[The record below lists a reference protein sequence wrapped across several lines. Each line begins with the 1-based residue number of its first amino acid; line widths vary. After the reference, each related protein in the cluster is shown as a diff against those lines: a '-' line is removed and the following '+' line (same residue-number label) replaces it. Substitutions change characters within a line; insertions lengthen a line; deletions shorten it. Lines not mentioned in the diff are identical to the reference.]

1 VRVWLLSIAI
11 SVALVVHVVR
21 TGRDRFWIYILV
33 FLPVAGP
40 IAYFVVEVLP
50 GLWGSRTARRAVK
63 NVRNT
68 LDPERDLRRLAAER
82 QFSNNIDAHRRYA
95 EELIAHGRGA
105 DAIDVYR
112 SSLKGIYEHDATL
125 MLGLAEAQ
133 FTDNRFGESR
143 QTLDDLRFHN
153 PDFKSADGH
162 LLYARALEGEGN
174 IEKALSEY
182 RALAEYYPGAEARV
196 RYAQL
201 LKRRGEE
208 AKAQEVLKTLIE
220 QSQRAPRHYRRMQ
233 REWLDAARREIQG

>member
-1 VRVWLLSIAI
+1 M
-11 SVALVVHVVR
+11 ALVVHVVK

-40 IAYFVVEVLP
+40 IAYLVVEVLP

-63 NVRNT
+63 GVRKT
-68 LDPERDLRRLAAER
+68 LDPERDLRRLEAER
-82 QFSNNIDAHRRYA
+82 QFSNSIDAHRRYA

-105 DAIDVYR
+105 EAIEVYR
-112 SSLKGIYEHDATL
+112 SSLKGIFEHDPTL

-133 FTDNRFGESR
+133 FVDSRFGESR
-143 QTLDDLRFHN
+143 QTLDELRFHN

-174 IEKALSEY
+174 LEKALSEY

-201 LKRRGEE
+201 LKRRGDNDAA
-208 AKAQEVLKTLIE
+208 AKVLKELLE
-220 QSQRAPRHYRRMQ
+220 LSKRAPRHYRKMQ
-233 REWLDAARREIQG
+233 REWLDAAQREMQ

>member
-1 VRVWLLSIAI
+1 MRVWILSLAI
-11 SVALVVHVVR
+11 SVALVVHVVK

-40 IAYFVVEVLP
+40 IAYFIVEVLP
-50 GLWGSRTARRAVK
+50 GLWGSRTTQRAVK
-63 NVRNT
+63 TVRKT
-68 LDPERDLRRLAAER
+68 LDPERDLRKLDSER

-95 EELIAHGRGA
+95 EELVAHGRGA
-105 DAIDVYR
+105 EAMEVYR

-133 FTDNRFGESR
+133 FTDGRFGEAR
-143 QTLDDLRFHN
+143 QTLDELRYHN

-174 IEKALSEY
+174 LDKSLSEY

-201 LKRRGEE
+201 LKRRGDNETA
-208 AKAQEVLKTLIE
+208 AKVLKELLDL
-220 QSQRAPRHYRRMQ
+220 SKRAPRHYRKMQ
-233 REWLDAARREIQG
+233 REWLDAAQREMQG